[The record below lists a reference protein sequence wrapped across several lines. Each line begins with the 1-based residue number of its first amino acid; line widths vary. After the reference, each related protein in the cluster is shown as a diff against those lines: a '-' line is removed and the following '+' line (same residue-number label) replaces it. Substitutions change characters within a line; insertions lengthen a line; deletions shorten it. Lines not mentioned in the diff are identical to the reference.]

1 MFAIWETRSDHP
13 MLDLEFFRNPRFS
26 AASLTITL
34 NYFVMFGSTFL
45 IVQYFQFILGYS
57 PFKAGLLTAPVA
69 VGLMVTSPL
78 VHKLVKRWGT
88 TLVVV
93 IGLLTSAGVLVCY
106 GIESIISSDIGGVI
120 VRTIFGVGLAL
131 TATPATES
139 IMGSLPRNRAGVG
152 SAVNDTTRQIG
163 GALGVAVVGSIF
175 AWRYHAS
182 LGDLTGV
189 PPAAAEAARN
199 SVGRAISAA
208 ASLPPEIADQLLDN
222 ARQAYVSAMRVGMWL
237 CAGLLV
243 VTAGLAA
250 KFLPSTAALDDSDPQ
265 VRADE
270 IEFASIDDGIL

>member
-1 MFAIWETRSDHP
+1 
-13 MLDLEFFRNPRFS
+13 
-26 AASLTITL
+26 
-34 NYFVMFGSTFL
+34 MFGSTFL

-78 VHKLVKRWGT
+78 VHRLVKRWGT
-88 TLVVV
+88 TRVVV
-93 IGLLTSAGVLVCY
+93 IGLLTSAAVLVCY
-106 GIESIISSDIGGVI
+106 GIESIIASDIGGVI
-120 VRTIFGVGLAL
+120 VRTVFGVGLAL

-175 AWRYHAS
+175 AWRYHVS
-182 LGDLTGV
+182 LGDLSGV
-189 PPAAAEAARN
+189 PADAADAARN

-208 ASLPPEIADQLLDN
+208 ASLPPEIATQLLDN

-237 CAGLLV
+237 CAALLV

-250 KFLPSTAALDDSDPQ
+250 KFLPSTAALDDSDPK